1 MKSNLFCTLA
11 LGVFLVCVVY
21 TLWLSAV
28 YYSSV
33 RKLQDLQYQYMT
45 VEQTQAA
52 LNSLLNEAV
61 EYSKKRPAIE
71 PILQKFMKPNPGAT
85 NTASQV
91 APKPAAK

>member
-28 YYSSV
+28 YYSSF

-61 EYSKKRPAIE
+61 EYSKKRPAID
-71 PILQKFMKPNPGAT
+71 PILQKFMKPIPGAT
-85 NTASQV
+85 NTTSQV